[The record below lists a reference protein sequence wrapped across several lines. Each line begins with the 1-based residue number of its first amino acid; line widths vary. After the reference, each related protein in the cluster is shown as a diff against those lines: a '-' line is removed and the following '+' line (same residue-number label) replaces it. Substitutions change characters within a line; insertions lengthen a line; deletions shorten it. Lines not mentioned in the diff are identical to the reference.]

1 MKKFKKLFAALMAAA
16 MMMALCVV
24 GASAEDEY
32 VPVSEALTFT
42 ELKKL
47 ADDGNLYFTYGQD
60 VTSPKEMSVKENANG
75 SLSFS
80 GVINTWSGETKGF
93 TAYTLTQ
100 TLAENKANSY
110 EYGTFAQ
117 NGKLYT
123 KNVQTTTPTSTEP
136 TSDPTEETKAAV
148 NITKTV
154 DINDNIAN
162 GTVPDGTEFKF
173 KVTPVDAANSPAL
186 ATNNTITINK
196 ADFKGGTT
204 ATVAIDLSSL
214 ESATYGHGVYKYTV
228 EEDTAPTNWEN
239 TSTNK
244 KYTLI
249 VNKDNTGAIVNAKLL
264 ADGAEATDSNKK
276 DAAEFTN
283 KYTETLSLD
292 IKKEVPEESLV
303 KDDNFEISVKFDQD
317 VTVKVDNENVEFKAG
332 VAKTYPITKDQTIS
346 ITGIPAGVKY
356 TIEETKDK
364 DAKSTSWKVDEDGT
378 VTTDKPT
385 DKALL
390 KNTTVTITNN
400 FDKSET
406 GLATRIAPF
415 VAMAVLAGGAVA
427 AYFVVARKRQENE

>member
-1 MKKFKKLFAALMAAA
+1 MRKFRKLFAAIMAAA
-16 MMMALCVV
+16 VMMALCVV
-24 GASAEDEY
+24 GASAEDEF
-32 VPVSEALTFT
+32 VPVNETLTFN
-42 ELKKL
+42 ELKSL
-47 ADDGNLYFTYGQD
+47 ADDGNLFFTYGSS
-60 VTSPKEMSVKENANG
+60 VTSPEKMSVKENDNG
-75 SLSFS
+75 SLTFS
-80 GVINTWSGETKGF
+80 GVTNTWSGQTAGF

-100 TLAENKANSY
+100 TLAENKRLGY
-110 EYGTFAQ
+110 EYGTFSQ

-123 KNVQTTTPTSTEP
+123 KEVQTTTPSSTEP
-136 TSDPTEETKAAV
+136 IQEDPKAAV

-173 KVTPVDAANSPAL
+173 KVIPVDASNSPAL

-196 ADFKGGTT
+196 ADFKGGKT
-204 ATVAIDLSSL
+204 ATVAIDLSNL
-214 ESATYGHGVYKYTV
+214 ENKNYGHGVYKYTV

-239 TSTNK
+239 TSTTK

-249 VNKDNTGAIVNAKLL
+249 VNKDNTGAIVSAKLL
-264 ADGAEATDSNKK
+264 AENADPTDANKK
-276 DAAEFTN
+276 DVAEFTN

-303 KDDNFEISVKFDQD
+303 EDGNFEITVAFDQD
-317 VTVKVDNENVEFKAG
+317 VNVKVDNKDVDFKAD
-332 VAKTYPITKDQTIS
+332 TPITYTIKKGQTIS

-356 TIEETKDK
+356 TIKETNNK
-364 DAKSTSWKVDEDGT
+364 DAKSTSWEVKEGNDVTNAQPDG
-378 VTTDKPT
+378 
-385 DKALL
+385 KALL

-400 FDKSET
+400 FDQSET

-427 AYFVVARKRQENE
+427 AYFVVARKRQVNE